1 VYCGSRLGS
10 DAAFADAARALGGEL
25 ARRGHSLVYGGG
37 RVGLMGVVADAA
49 LAAGAHVV
57 GVIPQALHDREVAH
71 HSLTELLVVSTMHE
85 RKLAMAARADAF
97 VALPGGIGTL
107 EELYEMWSW
116 HQLGYHDK
124 PLALLNT
131 SGYFDPLLAFM
142 RSSVAAGMVD
152 ERSSRILRVHDTV
165 TSLLDDLEAATARRG
180 VEPNYRAI

>member
-1 VYCGSRLGS
+1 
-10 DAAFADAARALGGEL
+10 
-25 ARRGHSLVYGGG
+25 
-37 RVGLMGVVADAA
+37 
-49 LAAGAHVV
+49 
-57 GVIPQALHDREVAH
+57 
-71 HSLTELLVVSTMHE
+71 LTELLVVSTMHE

-142 RSSVAAGMVD
+142 RSSVDRGMVD

-165 TSLLDDLEAATARRG
+165 SALLDDLEAAMARRG
-180 VEPNYRAI
+180 SEPNYRSV